1 MAASKWN
8 IPKHELET
16 LARCFLPDIQ
26 AFFES
31 EEGRKEYEAWKEEQA
46 KIKAQ
51 KTDKTA
57 QSAKHGREQKFLAVW
72 HLCLTIKVRIVKE
85 NDKSEPISN
94 EEKVRICTT
103 WCG

>member
-1 MAASKWN
+1 MASGKLN

-31 EEGRKEYEAWKEEQA
+31 EEGRKEYEAWREEQA

-51 KTDKTA
+51 KADKTA
-57 QSAKHGREQKFLAVW
+57 
-72 HLCLTIKVRIVKE
+72 
-85 NDKSEPISN
+85 
-94 EEKVRICTT
+94 
-103 WCG
+103 

>member
-1 MAASKWN
+1 MAARKWN

-46 KIKAQ
+46 KLKVQ

-57 QSAKHGREQKFLAVW
+57 
-72 HLCLTIKVRIVKE
+72 
-85 NDKSEPISN
+85 
-94 EEKVRICTT
+94 
-103 WCG
+103 